1 MMTKQEIADTALRAA
16 GRKRVNEEAL
26 AFALRELE
34 EVVICCNQTHLKE
47 FPPSFV
53 HELTEKLTKRL
64 TLCKQL

>member
-1 MMTKQEIADTALRAA
+1 MMTKNEIADAALRAA
-16 GRKRVNEEAL
+16 GRKRVNDEAMAL
-26 AFALRELE
+26 ALRELE

-64 TLCKQL
+64 ILCKLL